1 MASLANPAEDQIADS
16 AERREPEEHEMTKV
30 IDTGTTVRVRVPGS
44 SANLGPGFDTL
55 GIALGIFDEIEVA
68 VVESGLEVVVRGE
81 GEGDV
86 PLNSTHLVVRA
97 IERGL
102 EAAGVWASGLKVL
115 CENSIPHSRGLGSSA
130 AAAVGGLVAANEL
143 VKASAPERALSEAQ
157 LLQLASEFEGHPD
170 NAAASV
176 LGGAVVS
183 WTDKCGEDRRYSA
196 VRLAV
201 HPDIRA
207 YALVPA
213 DRGATSEARGL
224 LPVMVDHAVAAFNV
238 SRSALAVVALTSR
251 PDLLLE
257 ATEDLLHQPQRAAAM
272 PRTAHWMNRLREE
285 GIAAAVSGAGPSV
298 LALATAPLPESLRL
312 EAESDG
318 FTVLPVDVAPGAG
331 LV

>member
-1 MASLANPAEDQIADS
+1 
-16 AERREPEEHEMTKV
+16 MTKV
-30 IDTGTTVRVRVPGS
+30 ITAGTVVRVRVPAS
-44 SANLGPGFDTL
+44 SANLGPGFDSL
-55 GIALGIFDEIEVA
+55 GIALGIWDEIEVTA
-68 VVESGLEVVVRGE
+68 IDSGLVIEVRGE
-81 GEGDV
+81 GSGDV

-115 CENSIPHSRGLGSSA
+115 CENNIPHSRGLGSSA
-130 AAAVGGLVAANEL
+130 AAAVGGLFAANEL
-143 VKASAPERALSEAQ
+143 VKAVVPERALTQQQ

-183 WTDKCGEDRRYSA
+183 WTDKCGADRCYSA
-196 VRLAV
+196 VRLEV
-201 HPDIRA
+201 HPGIRA

-224 LPVMVDHAVAAFNV
+224 LPAVVDHAVAAFNV
-238 SRSALAVVALTSR
+238 SRSALVVVALTSR

-272 PRTAHWMNRLREE
+272 PRTAHWMKRLREQ

-298 LALATAPLPESLRL
+298 LALTTQPLPEALRL
-312 EAESDG
+312 EAEADG
-318 FTVLPVDVAPGAG
+318 FTVLAVDVAAGAS
-331 LV
+331 LI